1 MKKNEVKVGETYLAK
16 VSDKVVPVRLDAENP
31 RGGWDATN
39 MATNK
44 KVRIKSAQ
52 RLRGAATSKSK
63 ASAAKGETVGVEAPP
78 SPEALT
84 AAAHFDREA
93 KKWFWTIRQDKQEH
107 FDSPDSYDSEEKAN
121 ADGEKWLKAYAK
133 ANDASRRKMLG
144 WKPAT
149 LGDGSAAA
157 PTTAKD
163 DVANASAKKPARA
176 PKAAKEAKPKKLSL
190 IDAAAQVLAS
200 GGGGPL
206 NVKQMVEQ
214 VVAQKLWTPGSGR
227 TPSAT
232 LYSSILR
239 ELQHKGGE
247 ARFEKVDRGQFRL
260 TDAGRQS
267 MKGA

>member
-1 MKKNEVKVGETYLAK
+1 MKKDEVKVGETYLAK

-52 RLRGAATSKSK
+52 RLRGKAKTSAK
-63 ASAAKGETVGVEAPP
+63 AEAVGSGPAMEPTPEPAK
-78 SPEALT
+78 LT
-84 AAAHFDREA
+84 IHVNHDRNEG
-93 KKWFWTIRQDKQEH
+93 KWFWSVREGKVEHHDGDDGFDTEDK
-107 FDSPDSYDSEEKAN
+107 AR

-133 ANDASRRKMLG
+133 ANDAARRKMLG

-149 LGDGSAAA
+149 PGDGSAAA
-157 PTTAKD
+157 APATGKD
-163 DVANASAKKPARA
+163 AAASATEKKPARA
-176 PKAAKEAKPKKLSL
+176 PKATKEAKPKKLSL
-190 IDAAAQVLAS
+190 IDAAAQVLAAS
-200 GGGGPL
+200 DGPL

-214 VVAQKLWTPGSGR
+214 VIAQKLWTPGTGK

-247 ARFEKVDRGQFRL
+247 ARFKKVDRGQFAL
-260 TDAGRQS
+260 A
-267 MKGA
+267 KGA